1 MYVQCYKGCCL
12 IQQDSIFDRVLRSCS
27 SEIPLLFF
35 DVVSFHFPIQNDWYP
50 LYHTTYETFK
60 DVKLFIDP
68 DFTYHQTMSRFVS
81 EIVRSLADSVII
93 PFTAKPYGI
102 RMKQIYVTLKTNVL
116 DDLRKQGL
124 ESSLGKMANQTW
136 LLAF

>member
-1 MYVQCYKGCCL
+1 MQ
-12 IQQDSIFDRVLRSCS
+12 ISH
-27 SEIPLLFF
+27 FF
-35 DVVSFHFPIQNDWYP
+35 GVVSFHSPMQNDWYP

-124 ESSLGKMANQTW
+124 ESSLGKTANQMW
-136 LLAF
+136 LLAFWDLFR